1 MDFYTV
7 MATNSMWCWSS
18 QMNLIAGLIFDWTVF
33 ERILNISSP
42 NSCSNLFSEL
52 RFWKVNVVCSFSC
65 FELAKWP
72 FLNYLVYLVKNYY
85 TFEVWYIKTNVAK
98 KVSLAWCISDRG
110 LLWRQLFQP
119 VSYPDIFS
127 YHWIRMG
134 AQKLSPNSLEQSLLK
149 DLRPGGEMHF

>member
-33 ERILNISSP
+33 ERI
-42 NSCSNLFSEL
+42 
-52 RFWKVNVVCSFSC
+52 WKVNVVCSFSC

-85 TFEVWYIKTNVAK
+85 TFEVWYIKINVAK
-98 KVSLAWCISDRG
+98 KVSLAWYISDRG
-110 LLWRQLFQP
+110 LLWRPLFQP

-134 AQKLSPNSLEQSLLK
+134 AQKLSPNFLEQSLLK